1 MGWPGLIAGVLRHPI
16 FLALAAM
23 ALAWALVA
31 VNTDIDPGPPEKPA
45 VTIVASVSLDF
56 SDTDSGGVVVTDAE
70 SGSEV
75 HRYDMGEGSFVR
87 GVLRTL
93 VRERASRDIA
103 GQPSFQLELT
113 SDSSLMLVDEDTGYW
128 NMLCDYPWGFLALE
142 AFGPDNYREFRDMF
156 DTAQALSSP
165 SLQGSDQN

>member
-31 VNTDIDPGPPEKPA
+31 VNTEIDPGPPEKPA
-45 VTIVASVSLDF
+45 VRIVASVSLDF
-56 SDTDSGGVVVTDAE
+56 SDTDTGGVIVTDAK
-70 SGSEV
+70 SGSEIR
-75 HRYDMGEGSFVR
+75 RYDMGEGSFVR

-103 GQPSFQLELT
+103 GQPSFELEMT
-113 SDSSLMLVDEDTGYW
+113 SDGGLMLVDNDTGYW
-128 NMLCDYPWGFLALE
+128 IALE
-142 AFGPDNYREFRDMF
+142 AFGPDNYREFRAMF
-156 DTAQALSSP
+156 DAVGAIESQ
-165 SLQGSDQN
+165 SLQSSDQN

>member
-45 VTIVASVSLDF
+45 ATIVASVSLDF
-56 SDTDSGGVVVTDAE
+56 SDTDSGGVVVTDAK

-75 HRYDMGEGSFVR
+75 RRYDMGEGSFVR

-128 NMLCDYPWGFLALE
+128 IALE
-142 AFGPDNYREFRDMF
+142 AFGPDNYREFRAMF

>member
-31 VNTDIDPGPPEKPA
+31 VNTEIDPGPPEKPA
-45 VTIVASVSLDF
+45 VGIVASVSLDF
-56 SDTDSGGVVVTDAE
+56 SDTDTGGVIVTDAK
-70 SGSEV
+70 SGSEIR
-75 HRYDMGEGSFVR
+75 RYDMGEGSFVR

-103 GQPSFQLELT
+103 GQPSFELEMT
-113 SDSSLMLVDEDTGYW
+113 SDGGLMLVDNDTGYW
-128 NMLCDYPWGFLALE
+128 IALE
-142 AFGPDNYREFRDMF
+142 AFGPDNYREFRAMF
-156 DTAQALSSP
+156 DAVGAIESQ
-165 SLQGSDQN
+165 SLQSSDQN

>member
-31 VNTDIDPGPPEKPA
+31 VNTEIDPGPPEKPA
-45 VTIVASVSLDF
+45 VRIVASVSLDF
-56 SDTDSGGVVVTDAE
+56 SDTDTGGVIVTDAK
-70 SGSEV
+70 SGSEIR
-75 HRYDMGEGSFVR
+75 RYDMGEGSFVR

-103 GQPSFQLELT
+103 GQPSFELEMT
-113 SDSSLMLVDEDTGYW
+113 SDGGLMLVDNDTGYW
-128 NMLCDYPWGFLALE
+128 IALE
-142 AFGPDNYREFRDMF
+142 AFGPDNYREFRAMF
-156 DTAQALSSP
+156 DAVGAIESQ
-165 SLQGSDQN
+165 SLQNSDQN